1 MLVGL
6 NKGIRHGINF
16 VRDDRKDPQ
25 MQWVACFLLL
35 FVKYLLIL
43 NPAGIRARCKSVHRK
58 GWRADT
64 DREENRKRW
73 SG

>member
-1 MLVGL
+1 MTERIL
-6 NKGIRHGINF
+6 K
-16 VRDDRKDPQ
+16 
-25 MQWVACFLLL
+25 WVACFLLL

-43 NPAGIRARCKSVHRK
+43 NPAGIRARCKPVHRK